1 MAGTLRALGRID
13 GCFANA
19 GVSGRGMPSFL
30 EMSAEEWRRVLKVN
44 LDGAFYT
51 FRAAARH
58 MVERGGGDLMVDEPV
73 SGSAPI
79 APDEPDFVLPTRK
92 PSESIASYIKHIE
105 EAAARAGHK
114 GRAD

>member
-1 MAGTLRALGRID
+1 MTSAQSTRSPGDADEERRRISEEIAMRLRRNGVQLTGTERSDELAD
-13 GCFANA
+13 
-19 GVSGRGMPSFL
+19 L
-30 EMSAEEWRRVLKVN
+30 EEAVERFER
-44 LDGAFYT
+44 
-51 FRAAARH
+51 